1 MDLKFFMNGI
11 KAIVTDPEKA
21 WDSIER
27 ENKPVSEVRNS
38 LLLPLILLSS
48 LATFAGSLIFTNSEL
63 PAAYSVLVAVR
74 SFIVLYLTVYFTA
87 VLFGEVTL
95 PLDLGKNFNTS
106 FNLVV
111 FSFIPFL
118 ICQVLSGIF
127 ESLLFVNVMALYG
140 LYIFWEGTEKFLN
153 PSQYKKLPLLIAV
166 IIIAIVVYIASN
178 VLIKMIADRIFYALF
193 A

>member
-1 MDLKFFMNGI
+1 MNGI

-21 WDSIER
+21 WENIER
-27 ENKPVSEVRNS
+27 ENKPLSEVRNS
-38 LLLPLILLSS
+38 LLLPLILIAS

-63 PAAYSVLVAVR
+63 PASYSVLVAIR
-74 SFIVLYLTVYFTA
+74 SFIVLYLTIYFTA
-87 VLFGEVTL
+87 VLFGEITL

-118 ICQVLSGIF
+118 TCQILSGIF
-127 ESLLFVNVMALYG
+127 ESLLFVNVIALYG
-140 LYIFWEGTEKFLN
+140 LYIFWAGVEKFLN
-153 PSQYKKLPLLIAV
+153 PPQYKKLPLLIAV
-166 IIIAIVVYIASN
+166 IIIAIVVYVASN
-178 VLIKMIADRIFYALF
+178 VLIKMVAERIFYAIF

>member
-21 WDSIER
+21 WENIEK

-38 LLLPLILLSS
+38 ILLPLILLAS
-48 LATFAGSLIFTNSEL
+48 LATFVGSLIFTNSEL
-63 PAAYSVLVAVR
+63 PTSYSVLVAIR
-74 SFIVLYLTVYFTA
+74 SFIVLYSTIYFTA
-87 VLFGEVTL
+87 LLFGEVT
-95 PLDLGKNFNTS
+95 PRLDLGKNFNTS

-111 FSFIPFL
+111 FSFVPFL
-118 ICQVLSGIF
+118 ICQIISGIF
-127 ESLLFVNVMALYG
+127 ESLQFVNIIALYG
-140 LYIFWEGTEKFLN
+140 LYIFWAGFEKFLN
-153 PSQYKKLPLLIAV
+153 PPQHKKLPLLIAV

-178 VLIKMIADRIFYALF
+178 VLIKMVAERIFYAIF

>member
-11 KAIVTDPEKA
+11 KAIITDPEKA

-27 ENKPVSEVRNS
+27 ENKPVREVRNS
-38 LLLPLILLSS
+38 LLLPLILLAS

-63 PAAYSVLVAVR
+63 PASYSVLVAIR
-74 SFIVLYLTVYFTA
+74 SFIVLYATIYFTA

-106 FNLVV
+106 FNLVA

-118 ICQVLSGIF
+118 ICQIFSGVF
-127 ESLLFVNVMALYG
+127 ESLLFVNVIALYG
-140 LYIFWEGTEKFLN
+140 LYIFWEGTGKFLN
-153 PSQYKKLPLLIAV
+153 PPQYKKVPLLIAV
-166 IIIAIVVYIASN
+166 IIIAIVVYLASN
-178 VLIKMIADRIFYALF
+178 LLIKTVSDRIFYALF
-193 A
+193 S

>member
-38 LLLPLILLSS
+38 LLLPLILLAS
-48 LATFAGSLIFTNSEL
+48 LATFAGSLIFTNAEL
-63 PAAYSVLVAVR
+63 PAAYSVLVAIR

-87 VLFGEVTL
+87 VLFSEVTL

-106 FNLVV
+106 FNLVA

-118 ICQVLSGIF
+118 ICQILSGIF

-153 PSQYKKLPLLIAV
+153 PPQYKKLPLLVAV

-178 VLIKMIADRIFYALF
+178 VLIKTVADRIFYALF
-193 A
+193 E

>member
-21 WDSIER
+21 WENIER
-27 ENKPVSEVRNS
+27 ENKPLSEVRNS
-38 LLLPLILLSS
+38 LLLPLILIAS

-63 PAAYSVLVAVR
+63 PASYSVLVAIR
-74 SFIVLYLTVYFTA
+74 SFIVLYLTIYFTA
-87 VLFGEVTL
+87 VLFGEITL

-118 ICQVLSGIF
+118 ICQILSGIF
-127 ESLLFVNVMALYG
+127 ESLLFVNVIALYG
-140 LYIFWEGTEKFLN
+140 LYIFWAGVEKFLN
-153 PSQYKKLPLLIAV
+153 PPQYKKLPLLIAV
-166 IIIAIVVYIASN
+166 IIIAIVVYVASN
-178 VLIKMIADRIFYALF
+178 VLIKMVAERIFYAIF